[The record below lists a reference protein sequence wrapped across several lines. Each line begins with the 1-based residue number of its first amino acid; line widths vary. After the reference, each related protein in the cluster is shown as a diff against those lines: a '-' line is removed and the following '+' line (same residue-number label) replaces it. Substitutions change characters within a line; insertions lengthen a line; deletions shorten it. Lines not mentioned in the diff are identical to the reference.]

1 MSFDWKTEES
11 DWDKSPYR
19 PAEPVPVTEDLTAGA
34 NLTDADGFE
43 APGHSR
49 YRRRAFAFLAFALVI
64 TIALTAVIYRQIER
78 RLAEGEQRA
87 EEDVLASHYTVM
99 EAARAGDTE
108 LFVGFL
114 SGRDPQWSVAQTGL
128 VGEGAFTNR
137 ADYGFFNAATASIP
151 ITPTVTL
158 ASDLNSAE
166 VSSAAAYVVDIGM
179 GLTETITLT
188 QTSIYRRGPDR
199 WLLAP
204 PDPVF
209 WGDTETIDGRYARLT
224 FPARD
229 SGIIRRL
236 SRDLEST
243 LADLCADIS
252 GGCPPPTI
260 TFSTDPATL
269 TTQAQNPPELL
280 LPTPTLLGYPVDD
293 AGYRAVSRQYASRV
307 VNAVTTAFTGGTCC
321 ANNPLYSS
329 LQTALLSRLG
339 LLSWQPT
346 DDEMTLLLRHP
357 APLDTV
363 ASLWEMGGVA
373 LPADASI
380 IISPFVDFLVRQAS
394 PIPIVEMQRLLVEN
408 QESALW
414 DWLALATSNRYPTP
428 AAFEREWLQYA
439 ARSSAVM
446 SPPVAFPNQDLQ
458 LICQEPGAF
467 RASLFRY
474 DFQAETV
481 EREHDLS
488 ILDAPMLVGLPGR
501 DGVIVFGRNRRENS
515 IPPYIWQEDHLTPIT
530 FEDATIPGFIPLPP
544 ETGAQSIMFFLD
556 SGTATSPYAVLPV
569 ALCSNPEKCR
579 AETVIG
585 APLPSPEGTRSLYAV
600 GATNPL
606 AQNRYQPLIYLGDSL
621 GGDLQL
627 IGPGWSPFWLNEN
640 SFGYIAT
647 AEGIDGQAVVIQSAS
662 MTTSMATTTPVAA
675 RRSNDLFIAQ
685 RPNPMGGTTGV
696 TTESRA
702 ESQNLADIVISTADL
717 AGLQLVAPGTSV
729 VLDRAMPDP
738 TGKNLFIFTA
748 NPLQPDVPGLALV
761 YNLDSDMAMKRFEI
775 QGETFDY
782 QRVYEFSP
790 DGRWLVVGSRHD
802 PVPGDNDMNWTV
814 YVHAVDGSG
823 TSELILQADENWTA
837 DWLIDWTEDGRWL
850 AVTTGGYVRIMD
862 PGEDYSYPLVVE
874 NLNCTAAVWI
884 NEG

>member
-19 PAEPVPVTEDLTAGA
+19 PAEPAPVAEDLTAEA
-34 NLTDADGFE
+34 KLTDGGWFKT
-43 APGHSR
+43 PGHSR
-49 YRRRAFAFLAFALVI
+49 ARRRAFAFLAFALLL
-64 TIALTAVIYRQIER
+64 TIALTAVVYRQIER

-87 EEDVLASHYTVM
+87 QEDVLASHYTVL
-99 EAARAGDTE
+99 EAAQAGDTE

-128 VGEGAFTNR
+128 VGDGSFTNR
-137 ADYGFFNAATASIP
+137 ADYGFLNASTAINP

-166 VSSAAAYVVDIGM
+166 VSSAEAYVVDIGM

-204 PDPVF
+204 PDPEF
-209 WGDTETIDGRYARLT
+209 WGDVETIDGRYARLT

-243 LADLCADIS
+243 LADLCAEIS
-252 GGCPPPTI
+252 GGCPPLSI

-269 TTQAQNPPELL
+269 VGQAPTPPELL
-280 LPTPTLLGYPVDD
+280 LPTPTLLGSPVDD
-293 AGYRAVSRQYASRV
+293 AGYRAVSRQYTSRV

-321 ANNPLYSS
+321 ADNPLYSS

-339 LLSWQPT
+339 LVSWQPT

-357 APLDTV
+357 APLDSV
-363 ASLWEMGGVA
+363 AALWETGGVA
-373 LPADASI
+373 PPADAGI
-380 IISPFVDFLVRQAS
+380 IVSPFIDFLVRQAGA
-394 PIPIVEMQRLLVEN
+394 IPIVEMQRLLVEN
-408 QESALW
+408 QENPLW
-414 DWLALATSNRYPTP
+414 DWLALVTSNRYPTP
-428 AAFEREWLQYA
+428 ADFERDWLQYA
-439 ARSSAVM
+439 VRSSAVL
-446 SPPVAFPNQDLQ
+446 SSLIEFPDQDLQ

-515 IPPYIWQEDHLTPIT
+515 TPPYIWQEDHLTAIA

-544 ETGAQSIMFFLD
+544 ETGAQSVMFFLD

-569 ALCSNPEKCR
+569 ALCSNPVQCR

-600 GATNPL
+600 GASNPL
-606 AQNRYQPLIYLGDSL
+606 AQNRYQPLIYLGDSQ
-621 GGDLQL
+621 GGDLRL
-627 IGPGWSPFWLNEN
+627 IGPGWSPFWLDEN

-647 AEGIDGQAVVIQSAS
+647 AEGIDGQAVVIRSAS
-662 MTTSMATTTPVAA
+662 ITTSTTITSSVAA
-675 RRSNDLFIAQ
+675 RRPNDLFIAQ

-696 TTESRA
+696 APESRA
-702 ESQNLADIVISTADL
+702 EGQNLADIVISTADL
-717 AGLQLVAPGTSV
+717 AGLRLVAPGTSV
-729 VLDRAMPDP
+729 VLDRVMPDS

-761 YNLDSDMAMKRFEI
+761 YNLESEKVMERFKI
-775 QGETFDY
+775 QGEAFDY
-782 QRVYEFSP
+782 QRDYEFSP
-790 DGRWLVVGSRHD
+790 DGRWLVVASRHD
-802 PVPGDNDMNWTV
+802 PVPGDNHMSWTV
-814 YVHAVDGSG
+814 YVHAVDGSA

-837 DWLIDWTEDGRWL
+837 DWLIDWTKDGRWL
-850 AVTTGGYVRIMD
+850 AVTTAGYVRIID